1 MLVKNIIVNSFKSG
15 NLSIVINKLFKLF
28 ERTQRDEA
36 LLWARAQTKTTTEK
50 FCEAIDAKLFQEVK
64 KDIFQ
69 IEQRSKQKLD
79 SVKGK
84 LGGGANYVLL
94 YFLVR
99 KLKSRNV
106 VETGVAAG
114 WTTIAILEALE
125 KNGYGALYSS
135 DLPYFRLK
143 NPEQYIGCLVQDSY
157 LKERWHLDIRGDRIA
172 LCDIRKKLDDAI
184 IDIFH
189 YDSDKSYS
197 GRMFAL
203 EILSQNLSAESII
216 IFDDIQDNLHFRDW
230 VEGNNFHYTVLEFE
244 GKYLGIVGI

>member
-28 ERTQRDEA
+28 ERTRRDEA

-64 KDIFQ
+64 KDICQ

-79 SVKGK
+79 SAKGK

-125 KNGYGALYSS
+125 KNGYGTLYSS
-135 DLPYFRLK
+135 DLPYFRLIL
-143 NPEQYIGCLVQDSY
+143 NNILVAVY

-172 LCDIRKKLDDAI
+172 LRDIRKKLDDAI

-189 YDSDKSYS
+189 YDSDKSYC
-197 GRMFAL
+197 RMFL

-244 GKYLGIVGI
+244 GKYLGVVGI